1 MDQKKMIDLQYQM
14 RQNNEELQDFLKDL
28 EGWQDEIKEKDEKLK
43 SEKPDRGS
51 EVGNFWTH
59 AHFAK

>member
-1 MDQKKMIDLQYQM
+1 MIDLQYQM

-51 EVGNFWTH
+51 EVGNF
-59 AHFAK
+59 